1 MNREGWANRLVAGMA
16 VGALALA
23 GTCLWWLASSAQAE
37 DPLAERRARVE
48 SLSAA
53 AKEDLLEHYRRF
65 TMLDPVEQERVCR
78 LHVELDQDP
87 NSAELRRIMLNYYD
101 WLKTL
106 PPYQQAELRE
116 LPPARRVQHVKRLLE
131 QQQQQ
136 SHKKLKGP
144 ALADALRDYRLGKG
158 PLQPGGKRAAWLS
171 PQDVEGIL
179 QWFDRYVGR
188 HGAQILEAL
197 PEAQR
202 KQFGREAAQTKDPLR
217 RHEIL
222 MSMWLRIQLE
232 NPAKVPPP
240 SPDDLADLRSRLSP
254 DTRRRLEERS
264 PAEQWRT
271 ISSVVPLFVL
281 QQYAARRIDGALPAV
296 TEEELAQFFEK
307 ELKPWQRDQLLS
319 LPSEDMTRELWRA
332 YIRWKLSQLPR
343 SQARAAEG
351 GAKAK
356 RLEGTRGAPKTAPS
370 PSKPAAKSPAP

>member
-1 MNREGWANRLVAGMA
+1 MNRDGRTIRLAVGIA
-16 VGALALA
+16 VGAMALA
-23 GTCLWWLASSAQAE
+23 GTCLWWLASGALAE
-37 DPLAERRARVE
+37 DPLADRRARVE

-65 TMLDPVEQERVCR
+65 AKLDPVEQERICQ
-78 LHVELDQDP
+78 LHAELEQDP
-87 NSAELRRIMLNYYD
+87 ESAELRRVMLNYYD

-131 QQQQQ
+131 QQQQH

-158 PLQPGGKRAAWLS
+158 PLQPGGKRSAWLS

-202 KQFGREAAQTKDPLR
+202 KQFGRELAQTKDPLR
-217 RHEIL
+217 RHEIF

-232 NPAKVPPP
+232 NAAKVPPP

-254 DTRRRLEERS
+254 DTRRRLAERS

-281 QQYAARRIDGALPAV
+281 QQYAARRMDGALPAV

-319 LPSEDMTRELWRA
+319 LPSDDMTRELWRA

-343 SQARAAEG
+343 AQGRAAEG

-356 RLEGTRGAPKTAPS
+356 RLEGARGAPKAVPW
-370 PSKPAAKSPAP
+370 PAKPATRSLAP